1 MIKLFTAITGA
12 MRRGYNAFWR
22 LVRILSE
29 PFMAALTWAATAI
42 TIGTLV
48 FIVGFILVKGI
59 PYIKP
64 SLFSLTYNSNNVS
77 LMPAMISTVIMT
89 VLSLLITA
97 PLGIFSA
104 IFLVEYARRGNRII
118 GVIRMTTETLSGIPS
133 IVYGLFGMLFF
144 VTFLGWGFSVLAGA
158 FTLSIMILPLIMRS
172 SEEALKAVPDT
183 YREGSFGLGAGKLRT
198 VFRIILPSAMPGIMA
213 GIILSIGRIV
223 GETAAL
229 IYTAGTVAQI
239 PTDPMQSARTL
250 SVHMYALSSEGLHT
264 NEGYAT
270 AVVLLLVVVLINTV
284 SAKLA
289 KRIGGIV

>member
-1 MIKLFTAITGA
+1 MYMRNKFSETIMAVFTWSAAI
-12 MRRGYNAFWR
+12 
-22 LVRILSE
+22 
-29 PFMAALTWAATAI
+29 I

-48 FIVGFILVKGI
+48 FIVCFILAKGI

-64 SLFSLTYNSNNVS
+64 SLFSLTYNSENVS

-89 VLSLLITA
+89 FTALAIAA
-97 PLGIFSA
+97 PLGIFA
-104 IFLVEYARRGNRII
+104 AVYLVEYAKRGSKAVSLIRI
-118 GVIRMTTETLSGIPS
+118 TTETLSGIPS
-133 IVYGLFGMLFF
+133 IVYGLFGLLFF

-158 FTLSIMILPLIMRS
+158 FTLAIMILPLIIRS
-172 SEEALKAVPDT
+172 SEEALKSVPDT
-183 YREGSFGLGAGKLRT
+183 YREGAFGLGAGKLRT
-198 VFRIILPSAMPGIMA
+198 VFRIILPSAMPGILA

-239 PTDPMQSARTL
+239 PANPMQSARTL

-270 AVVLLLVVVLINTV
+270 AVILLLVVVLINTA
-284 SAKLA
+284 SAKIA
-289 KRIGGIV
+289 KRIGGIA